1 MELFIYLVTSVGEVH
16 VGCRWENL
24 RERDHLEDTGVDGR
38 IILKCIVMK
47 LGGEAWTGFIWLR
60 IGVGGGLL

>member
-1 MELFIYLVTSVGEVH
+1 MWHEWGRADVSTRFW
-16 VGCRWENL
+16 WEDMG
-24 RERDHLEDTGVDGR
+24 ERDHLEDTGVDGR